1 MPRLAITQTL
11 DALDSVIL
19 DKPELTR
26 LALSCIVAGGHLL
39 LQDVPGMGKTVLAHA
54 LAKVLGLDFRRVQFT
69 SDMLPADILGMMI
82 FQDGQFTYQK
92 GAIFTQILLA
102 DEINRASPKTQSALL
117 EAMEERQVSVEG
129 RTYAL
134 PVPFFVIA
142 TQNPLQEAGVY
153 PLPQSQLDRFLFCL
167 SMGYPSFTA
176 ERALLVGEER
186 RTMLNQLGTTLPQD
200 FLLQAQMQA
209 QSLHVEPVVL
219 DYMQALAQYVR
230 TNGVHFSV
238 RALLALKRA
247 ACAYAY
253 VGGHDFVSIEDV
265 RAVFAPLIDHR
276 AGTQFHGQYG
286 ARVLDEVVVPA

>member
-209 QSLHVEPVVL
+209 QSLYVEPVVL

>member
-286 ARVLDEVVVPA
+286 ARVLDEVAVPA

>member
-82 FQDGQFTYQK
+82 FQNGQFTYQK

-134 PVPFFVIA
+134 PMPFFVIA

-200 FLLQAQMQA
+200 LLLQAQMQA

-276 AGTQFHGQYG
+276 AGMQFHGQYG
-286 ARVLDEVVVPA
+286 ARVLNEVVVPA

>member
-92 GAIFTQILLA
+92 GVIFTQILLA

-200 FLLQAQMQA
+200 LLLQAQMQA

>member
-129 RTYAL
+129 CTYAL

-286 ARVLDEVVVPA
+286 ARVLDEVAVPA

>member
-200 FLLQAQMQA
+200 LLLQAQMQA

>member
-11 DALDSVIL
+11 DALDSVTL

-200 FLLQAQMQA
+200 LLLQAQMQA

>member
-142 TQNPLQEAGVY
+142 TQNPLQEAGFIHC
-153 PLPQSQLDRFLFCL
+153 P
-167 SMGYPSFTA
+167 
-176 ERALLVGEER
+176 
-186 RTMLNQLGTTLPQD
+186 N
-200 FLLQAQMQA
+200 
-209 QSLHVEPVVL
+209 H
-219 DYMQALAQYVR
+219 
-230 TNGVHFSV
+230 N
-238 RALLALKRA
+238 
-247 ACAYAY
+247 
-253 VGGHDFVSIEDV
+253 
-265 RAVFAPLIDHR
+265 
-276 AGTQFHGQYG
+276 
-286 ARVLDEVVVPA
+286 

>member
-200 FLLQAQMQA
+200 LLLQAQMQA

-286 ARVLDEVVVPA
+286 ARVLDEVAVPA